1 MSVTSTEKTQPGG
14 SIVAT
19 SSMAGVAGSVSDI
32 SYCRCR
38 PLENSSYSSPTDDP
52 VATAKAATSAMVK
65 YGSVQLSATNVRV
78 NAMAP
83 GFVRTSITATTRN
96 VLAGS
101 ADTARL
107 SKEEAMKAFQSD
119 MGNFVEG
126 SKYYY
131 QRVAEP
137 EEIANI
143 GVFLA
148 SHLSASING
157 QNILADSGR
166 TVAALGE
173 SVIGPISPMSPF

>member
-1 MSVTSTEKTQPGG
+1 MQAYEYFPG
-14 SIVAT
+14 ALLLLT
-19 SSMAGVAGSVSDI
+19 
-32 SYCRCR
+32 
-38 PLENSSYSSPTDDP
+38 TF

-78 NAMAP
+78 NAVAP
-83 GFVRTSITATTRN
+83 GFVRTSIMATTRN

-101 ADTARL
+101 ADTSKL
-107 SKEEAMKAFQSD
+107 SKEEAMESFDSD
-119 MGNFVEG
+119 LGDLVEG

-131 QRVAEP
+131 QRVADP

-157 QNILADSGR
+157 QNIVADSGK

-173 SVIGPISPMSPF
+173 TVVGPISPMLPF

>member
-1 MSVTSTEKTQPGG
+1 MSVTSTEKTSPGG
-14 SIVAT
+14 SIIAT
-19 SSMAGVAGSVSDI
+19 SSMAGVAGAVSDI

-38 PLENSSYSSPTDDP
+38 LMCIFWCSIVTDGF
-52 VATAKAATSAMVK
+52 VATAKAATSAMVR

-78 NAMAP
+78 NAVAP

-96 VLAGS
+96 ILAGS
-101 ADTARL
+101 ADSSKL
-107 SKEEAMKAFQSD
+107 SKEEAMSSFKSD
-119 MGNFVEG
+119 LGDFVEG

-148 SHLSASING
+148 SQLSASING
-157 QNILADSGR
+157 QNIVADSGK

-173 SVIGPISPMSPF
+173 TVIGPISPMLPF

>member
-1 MSVTSTEKTQPGG
+1 
-14 SIVAT
+14 
-19 SSMAGVAGSVSDI
+19 
-32 SYCRCR
+32 
-38 PLENSSYSSPTDDP
+38 
-52 VATAKAATSAMVK
+52 MVR

-78 NAMAP
+78 NAVAP

-96 VLAGS
+96 VLAGNGETS
-101 ADTARL
+101 KL
-107 SKEEAMKAFQSD
+107 SKEEAMDAFKSD
-119 MGNFVEG
+119 LGNFVEG

-148 SHLSASING
+148 SDLSASING
-157 QNILADSGR
+157 QNIVADSGK

-173 SVIGPISPMSPF
+173 SVIAPIPPMSPF

>member
-1 MSVTSTEKTQPGG
+1 
-14 SIVAT
+14 
-19 SSMAGVAGSVSDI
+19 
-32 SYCRCR
+32 
-38 PLENSSYSSPTDDP
+38 
-52 VATAKAATSAMVK
+52 MVK
-65 YGSVQLSATNVRV
+65 YGSVQLSASNVRV
-78 NAMAP
+78 NAVAP

-101 ADTARL
+101 FDTSKL
-107 SKEEAMKAFQSD
+107 SEEEALSSFKSD
-119 MGNFVEG
+119 LGDLIEG
-126 SKYYY
+126 SQYYY

-157 QNILADSGR
+157 QNIVADSGK

-173 SVIGPISPMSPF
+173 TVIGPISPMVPF

>member
-1 MSVTSTEKTQPGG
+1 
-14 SIVAT
+14 
-19 SSMAGVAGSVSDI
+19 
-32 SYCRCR
+32 
-38 PLENSSYSSPTDDP
+38 
-52 VATAKAATSAMVK
+52 MVR

-96 VLAGS
+96 VLAGNGGTS
-101 ADTARL
+101 KL
-107 SKEEAMKAFQSD
+107 SKEEAMDAFKSD
-119 MGNFVEG
+119 MGKYVEG

-157 QNILADSGR
+157 QNIVADSGK

-173 SVIGPISPMSPF
+173 SVIAPISPMSPF

>member
-1 MSVTSTEKTQPGG
+1 MQAYEYFPG
-14 SIVAT
+14 ALLLLT
-19 SSMAGVAGSVSDI
+19 
-32 SYCRCR
+32 
-38 PLENSSYSSPTDDP
+38 TF

-78 NAMAP
+78 NAVAP
-83 GFVRTSITATTRN
+83 GFVRTSIMATTRN

-101 ADTARL
+101 ADTSRL
-107 SKEEAMKAFQSD
+107 SKEEAMKSFDSD
-119 MGNFVEG
+119 LGDLVEG

-131 QRVAEP
+131 QRVADP

-157 QNILADSGR
+157 QNIVADSGK

-173 SVIGPISPMSPF
+173 TVVGPISPMLPF

>member
-1 MSVTSTEKTQPGG
+1 MSVTSTDKTCPGG
-14 SIVAT
+14 SIIAT
-19 SSMAGVAGSVSDI
+19 SSMASVAGAVSDI

-38 PLENSSYSSPTDDP
+38 PDDLYWCNDVTDDFL
-52 VATAKAATSAMVK
+52 ATAKAATSAMVK
-65 YGSVQLSATNVRV
+65 YGSVQLSASNVRV

-83 GFVRTSITATTRN
+83 GFVRTSITATTRDF
-96 VLAGS
+96 LAGS
-101 ADTARL
+101 ADVSTL
-107 SKEEAMKAFQSD
+107 SKEEAMKVFESD
-119 MGNFVEG
+119 FGFVEG

-157 QNILADSGR
+157 QNIVADSGR
-166 TVAALGE
+166 SVAALGE
-173 SVIGPISPMSPF
+173 TVIAPIPPMLPF

>member
-1 MSVTSTEKTQPGG
+1 MQACEYFPGALLTLMTS
-14 SIVAT
+14 
-19 SSMAGVAGSVSDI
+19 
-32 SYCRCR
+32 
-38 PLENSSYSSPTDDP
+38 
-52 VATAKAATSAMVK
+52 VATAKAATSAMVR

-78 NAMAP
+78 NAVAP
-83 GFVRTSITATTRN
+83 GFVRTSIMATTRN

-101 ADTARL
+101 GDTSKL
-107 SKEEAMKAFQSD
+107 SKEEAMNSFDSD
-119 MGNFVEG
+119 LGDLVEG

-157 QNILADSGR
+157 QNIVADSGK

-173 SVIGPISPMSPF
+173 TVIGPISPMLPF